1 MDRVKYLNK
10 NPAYALTQNILM
22 GVEKSINT
30 FE

>member
-1 MDRVKYLNK
+1 MDRLKYLKK

-22 GVEKSINT
+22 GVQKSVNT